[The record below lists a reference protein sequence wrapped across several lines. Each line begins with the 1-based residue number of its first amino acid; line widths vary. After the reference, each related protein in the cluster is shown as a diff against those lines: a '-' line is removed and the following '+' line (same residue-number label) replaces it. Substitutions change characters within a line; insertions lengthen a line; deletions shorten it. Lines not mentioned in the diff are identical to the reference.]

1 MEDDGYQHLYQYRT
15 IKEQQEEEDRLMT
28 DEDRK
33 ERDELF
39 KRFFGP
45 TPAERWKA
53 VQELNQTPLNK
64 LAQQA
69 LRQVKAAP
77 EYIDPGELYL
87 LQLIQWALAKKKV
100 TLVGPKAGMEFLRNT
115 LEVMGWQWNPE
126 AVMRVFEES
135 DEGEPVSLLEP
146 GPLDPVRLAEEAIEQ
161 LHSRLSAAIRD
172 YPIVT
177 PLD

>member
-1 MEDDGYQHLYQYRT
+1 MGDDGYQDLYQCRT

-28 DEDRK
+28 VEDRK
-33 ERDELF
+33 ERDALY

-53 VQELNQTPLNK
+53 VKKLNQRPLNK

-77 EYIDPGELYL
+77 EYMDPGALFL
-87 LQLIQWALAKKKV
+87 LQLIQWALAQKKV
-100 TLVGPKAGMEFLRNT
+100 TLVGPKAEMEFLRNT
-115 LEVMGWQWNPE
+115 LEVMGWQWSPE

-146 GPLDPVRLAEEAIEQ
+146 GPLDPVWLAEAALEQ
-161 LHSRLSAAIRD
+161 LHSRLTAAHSG
-172 YPIVT
+172 Y
-177 PLD
+177 